1 MNSRSENLRMSLET
15 KVLWVE
21 NSHGLK
27 RGTVYQIVR
36 IISNFPLK
44 LWTQFWNYFHI
55 MALSSV
61 GSDYY

>member
-1 MNSRSENLRMSLET
+1 MNSRSENLRMALET

-44 LWTQFWNYFHI
+44 
-55 MALSSV
+55 V
-61 GSDYY
+61 